1 MLAVA
6 RTGMLAAAL
15 SSLGI
20 YKATDLKVIE
30 MARSSVLHEM

>member
-1 MLAVA
+1 
-6 RTGMLAAAL
+6 MLAAAL